1 MKEIPLNTGYTM
13 EFTVTDEVSAKQVGS
28 GEADVLATPIM
39 IAWMENA
46 AKNALQPFLE
56 AGETTVGIHVDC
68 SHDAASPVGIAVKVT
83 ATVKEVQR
91 RIITFDV
98 YAEDALGPIGRG
110 THERAVVLSD
120 RFMRKAE
127 ERKL

>member
-1 MKEIPLNTGYTM
+1 MKEITLNTGCTM

-28 GEADVLATPIM
+28 GDADVLATPIM

-46 AKNALQPFLE
+46 AKHALQPFLE

-91 RIITFDV
+91 RVITFDV
-98 YAEDALGPIGRG
+98 YAEDAKGPIGRG

>member
-1 MKEIPLNTGYTM
+1 MKEITLNTGYTM

-28 GEADVLATPIM
+28 GDADVLATPIM

-46 AKNALQPFLE
+46 AKHALQPFLE

-91 RIITFDV
+91 RVITFNV
-98 YAEDALGPIGRG
+98 YAEDAKGPIGRG
-110 THERAVVLSD
+110 IHERAVVLSD

>member
-1 MKEIPLNTGYTM
+1 MKEITLDTSYTM
-13 EFTVTDEVSAKQVGS
+13 EFTVADFMSAKQVGS
-28 GEADVLATPIM
+28 GDADVLATPIM

-46 AKNALQPFLE
+46 AKHALQPFLE

-68 SHDAASPVGIAVKVT
+68 SHDAASPIGINVKVT
-83 ATVKEVQR
+83 AVVKEVHR

-98 YAEDALGPIGRG
+98 YAEDAKGPIGRG

-120 RFMRKAE
+120 RFIRKAA
-127 ERKL
+127 ERSL